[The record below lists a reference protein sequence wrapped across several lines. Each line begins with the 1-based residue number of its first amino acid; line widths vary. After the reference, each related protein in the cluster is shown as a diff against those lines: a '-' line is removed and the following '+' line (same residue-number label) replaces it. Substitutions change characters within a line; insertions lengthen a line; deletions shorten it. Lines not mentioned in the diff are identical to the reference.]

1 MRTDSQSENFPR
13 WSSQEKLSLRR
24 LDKPGR
30 IAQDVRMEE
39 IIRKLLALQD
49 RDQRLR
55 AFHSEQE
62 AIPRE
67 KAAKERLIA
76 DAADRLDKARTRAK
90 QIEVEKKSLEGE
102 AAAKREQIARYK
114 VQQMQTR
121 KNEEFSALS
130 HEIEGVEKLV
140 SEIEDHE
147 IELME
152 EAETLRPQIAAAE
165 QTYTSEKSKYEA
177 QIAALSEKAGN
188 LNARIQDMETARAS
202 CLADVDED
210 LLDRY
215 QRLFQTKNGAAV
227 VAIEHDVCTGC
238 HMKVTTQ
245 TIVALKS
252 HKEIVSCPQ
261 CGRILFLEA

>member
-1 MRTDSQSENFPR
+1 
-13 WSSQEKLSLRR
+13 
-24 LDKPGR
+24 
-30 IAQDVRMEE
+30 MEE

-49 RDQRLR
+49 RDQKLR
-55 AFHSEQE
+55 AFHTEQE

-67 KAAKERLIA
+67 TAAKERLIA

-102 AAAKREQIARYK
+102 ATAKREQISRYR

-130 HEIEGVEKLV
+130 HEIEGVEKLI
-140 SEIEDHE
+140 SGIEDRE

-152 EAETLRPQIAAAE
+152 EAESLRPQIVAAE
-165 QTYTSEKSKYEA
+165 QTYASEKTKYEA
-177 QIAALSEKAGN
+177 QIAALAGKAVN
-188 LNARIQDMETARAS
+188 LKSRIQDVEASRTS
-202 CLADVDED
+202 CLSDIDED
-210 LLDRY
+210 LLERY
-215 QRLFQTKNGAAV
+215 QRLFKTKNGTAV
-227 VAIEHDVCTGC
+227 VAIEHEVCTGC

-261 CGRILFLEA
+261 CGRILYLEA

>member
-1 MRTDSQSENFPR
+1 
-13 WSSQEKLSLRR
+13 
-24 LDKPGR
+24 
-30 IAQDVRMEE
+30 MEE

-55 AFHSEQE
+55 AFRLEQE
-62 AIPRE
+62 VIPRE

-102 AAAKREQIARYK
+102 AAAKREQIARYR

-130 HEIEGVEKLV
+130 HEIEGVEKLI
-140 SEIEDHE
+140 SGIEDHE

-152 EAETLRPQIAAAE
+152 EAESLRPQIIAAE
-165 QTYTSEKSKYEA
+165 QACASEKTKYEA
-177 QIAALSEKAGN
+177 QIAALAQKADN
-188 LNARIQDMETARAS
+188 LKSRIEDVEATRAT
-202 CLADVDED
+202 CLVEIEED
-210 LLDRY
+210 LLERY
-215 QRLFQTKNGAAV
+215 QRLFNTKNGAAV
-227 VAIEHDVCTGC
+227 VSVEHEVCTGC

-252 HKEIVSCPQ
+252 HKDVVSCPQ
-261 CGRILFLEA
+261 CGRILFLEV

>member
-1 MRTDSQSENFPR
+1 
-13 WSSQEKLSLRR
+13 
-24 LDKPGR
+24 
-30 IAQDVRMEE
+30 MEE

-49 RDQRLR
+49 RDQKLR
-55 AFHSEQE
+55 AFHAEQE

-102 AAAKREQIARYK
+102 ASAKREQIARYK

-130 HEIEGVEKLV
+130 HEIDGVEKLV
-140 SEIEDHE
+140 SKIEDHE

-152 EAETLRPQIAAAE
+152 EAESLRPQIIIAE
-165 QTYTSEKSKYEA
+165 QAYASEKTKYEA
-177 QIAALSEKAGN
+177 QLAALAEKAVN
-188 LNARIQDMETARAS
+188 LKSRIQDVESARAS
-202 CLADVDED
+202 RLADIDED
-210 LLDRY
+210 LLERY
-215 QRLFQTKNGAAV
+215 QRLFNTKNGSAV
-227 VAIEHDVCTGC
+227 VSIEHEVCTGC

-245 TIVALKS
+245 TIVALKA